1 MEEHRLELSTGVVVG
16 FCYHK
21 AADLRVRQAA
31 HSLPCL
37 SLVFGL
43 ALYHCCLQRL
53 FARDHRSAILTALHG
68 VWSLTGH
75 ELLRWERPRCS
86 CVPRAVLFG
95 FSGFVLDQ
103 IRARRERFLGLDL
116 DSDGFT
122 VFALSALHYLCTLY
136 SAFLAWGGAQQFL
149 LVWFAAT
156 RSKVR
161 EQQGSV
167 QQRCKQQSP

>member
-1 MEEHRLELSTGVVVG
+1 MCEHRLELSTGVVVG

-43 ALYHCCLQRL
+43 ALRCCLQQL

-75 ELLRWERPRCS
+75 ELLRWERPRRLCGS
-86 CVPRAVLFG
+86 RAVLFVFLDSFFG
-95 FSGFVLDQ
+95 SDSRLSRKISRTGSGFGRISRLL
-103 IRARRERFLGLDL
+103 RSAC
-116 DSDGFT
+116 FT
-122 VFALSALHYLCTLY
+122 ICATCT
-136 SAFLAWGGAQQFL
+136 AHFRGRGAQHSP
-149 LVWFAAT
+149 T
-156 RSKVR
+156 RLACCNALKSA
-161 EQQGSV
+161 
-167 QQRCKQQSP
+167 

>member
-1 MEEHRLELSTGVVVG
+1 MSVKRPI
-16 FCYHK
+16 
-21 AADLRVRQAA
+21 R
-31 HSLPCL
+31 CL
-37 SLVFGL
+37 VSLVFGL
-43 ALYHCCLQRL
+43 ALHCCLQQL
-53 FARDHRSAILTALHG
+53 FARCLCGS
-68 VWSLTGH
+68 
-75 ELLRWERPRCS
+75 
-86 CVPRAVLFG
+86 RAVLFG

-161 EQQGSV
+161 EQRGSV
-167 QQRCKQQSP
+167 LQQCMHQSPIFQIIVLNYVDDVVVAFPIVDERII